1 MTGKALRPRRWQGR
15 ISGAL
20 GPWHGISPGVLGSA
34 ATTAGADTVVKWAIG
49 RETRRR

>member
-1 MTGKALRPRRWQGR
+1 MTGKSLCPRQRQRR

-20 GPWHGISPGVLGSA
+20 GLWRAISPRVLGSA